1 MDEQEENMAVNQNP
15 KESAVCEQCKSNPSK
30 YKCPGCSLRTCSLAC
45 VKAHKQRS
53 GCTGKRQQT
62 QFVPLSQ
69 FDDNVLFSDYN
80 LLEDVKRV
88 AESAQRWRVKLCGTY
103 FKPPFY
109 LRSLRCAA
117 ASRRTKLLFLPRGM
131 SKREKNQS
139 HYSQRKKFI
148 SWTVEW
154 HFHSTDVVLL
164 DHGLL
169 YRVNEYTS
177 LFSVIQNHLKPGP
190 LNHRLRQFCEEKLDS
205 LKFFIRKYPKGPRS
219 PFHELNIMAPLSQQ
233 LADAVILEYP
243 VIHVLLPSQTH
254 DFGVLQGANPPLDKP
269 EQKVSVANHQP
280 SSEGILFVE
289 EEIEE
294 LGSSIDPQVFDLRKC
309 VKLDSIFQIPD
320 RDEGTERESDHSL
333 ESDRHFLAGG
343 APDKKSMVFDNTW
356 IYASKDIKTHSSSKL
371 TEPRVFQDMDFV
383 FEQSL
388 MDTYSDLISEVNPD
402 DFLDLEGGVDREVGG
417 AEESGGSLAFGS
429 YPMEEL
435 EEGEIADF

>member
-1 MDEQEENMAVNQNP
+1 MDEQEEKMDVNQNP
-15 KESAVCEQCKSNPSK
+15 TESTVCEQCKTNPSK

-80 LLEDVKRV
+80 LLEDVKRI

-103 FKPPFY
+103 FKPPFH
-109 LRSLRCAA
+109 LRSLRSAA

-139 HYSQRKKFI
+139 HYNQSKKFI

-164 DHGLL
+164 DHG
-169 YRVNEYTS
+169 VNEYTS
-177 LFSVIQNHLKPGP
+177 LFSVIQNHLKPVP
-190 LNHRLRQFCEEKLDS
+190 WNHRLRQFCEEKLDS

-254 DFGVLQGANPPLDKP
+254 DFEILQGTKPPLDKP
-269 EQKVSVANHQP
+269 ERKVSAANHQP

-294 LGSSIDPQVFDLRKC
+294 LGSSVDLQVFDLRKC
-309 VKLDSIFQIPD
+309 VQLDSIFQIRD
-320 RDEGTERESDHSL
+320 RDEGTEEETNHL
-333 ESDRHFLAGG
+333 LQSDRHFLAGE
-343 APDKKSMVFDNTW
+343 APDRKSMVFDNTR
-356 IYASKDIKTHSSSKL
+356 IYASKDIKTHSIPSS
-371 TEPRVFQDMDFV
+371 R
-383 FEQSL
+383 
-388 MDTYSDLISEVNPD
+388 N
-402 DFLDLEGGVDREVGG
+402 LEFFKTWTLYLSK
-417 AEESGGSLAFGS
+417 A
-429 YPMEEL
+429 
-435 EEGEIADF
+435 